1 MPHVFDLGS
10 ECTVALG
17 CDVLTE
23 SISKVLSAT
32 LTVARHGLGL
42 HASAL
47 GC

>member
-1 MPHVFDLGS
+1 MLHALDLGS
-10 ECTVALG
+10 ECTVTLG
-17 CDVLTE
+17 CDVLTK